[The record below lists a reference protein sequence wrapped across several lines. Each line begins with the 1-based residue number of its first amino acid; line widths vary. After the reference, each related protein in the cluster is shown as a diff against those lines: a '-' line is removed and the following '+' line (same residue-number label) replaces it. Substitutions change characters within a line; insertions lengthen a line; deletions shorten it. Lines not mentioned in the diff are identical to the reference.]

1 MLPANFSLVAEE
13 AFSRYPCAVAERA
26 QQRALWRRPVSGRL
40 WQCWL
45 LREPEG
51 TGLLT
56 DTLQFNPTC
65 FNHKGTVGLTAT

>member
-13 AFSRYPCAVAERA
+13 TLLVTV
-26 QQRALWRRPVSGRL
+26 WGGRREL

-45 LREPEG
+45 SRVPEG

-56 DTLQFNPTC
+56 DVIQFNPTH
-65 FNHKGTVGLTAT
+65 FDHKGIVGLRATRELSRSSSSDP